1 MLQKNKG
8 KIMNKPFKNRHLLQW
23 CKQLFP
29 IGLLSLSG
37 IFTLQTITS
46 AVPSNAQLQDWRFS
60 PENGLL
66 EFTLSNATQ
75 PKYFYLSQPPRLVV
89 DLPSTK
95 LGSVPTQQN
104 YSGTIQRIRL
114 SQLNTN
120 VTRIVMDLTPGTAF
134 NPNQVQLQ
142 PASPNNPTRWVLRPF
157 LTNYT
162 NNPGFPPI
170 YQPQPTNLPPISYP
184 VQQPN
189 YPLQQPNYPVQQ
201 PNYPIQQPNYP
212 VQQPNYPIQQ
222 PNYPIQ
228 QPNYPIQQP
237 NYPIQQPNYPIQ
249 QPNYPVQQPNYPIQ
263 QPNFPP
269 LGNTQTLPNVS
280 VPPLTPNN
288 PSQTGGSML
297 PPASFSTPL
306 GGVNNNVPPVMS
318 PSFPAP
324 TNNPINNNPGSGVV
338 NWGQSLP
345 TIPQ

>member
-1 MLQKNKG
+1 
-8 KIMNKPFKNRHLLQW
+8 MNKPFKNRHLLQW

-120 VTRIVMDLTPGTAF
+120 VTRIVMDLIPGTAF

-189 YPLQQPNYPVQQ
+189 YP
-201 PNYPIQQPNYP
+201 
-212 VQQPNYPIQQ
+212 IQQ

-228 QPNYPIQQP
+228 QPNFPIQQP
-237 NYPIQQPNYPIQ
+237 NL
-249 QPNYPVQQPNYPIQ
+249 
-263 QPNFPP
+263 PP